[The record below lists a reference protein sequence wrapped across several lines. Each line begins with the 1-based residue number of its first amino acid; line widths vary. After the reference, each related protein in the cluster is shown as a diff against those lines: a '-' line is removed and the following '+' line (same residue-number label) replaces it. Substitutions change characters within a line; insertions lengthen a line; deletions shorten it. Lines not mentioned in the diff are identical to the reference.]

1 MWKNAT
7 LSWVIFLVLGAAMWA
22 IRYGHYVPQNYVEML
37 TKYGP
42 YAVAG
47 IHVILLLMA
56 FQDSVYQGIL
66 SLLIPLYTFY
76 WLFVI
81 SDSFVFRAIVAGLL
95 VGIGQDSAAFYNA
108 LVIEYS
114 GTVRTWIE
122 SGG

>member
-1 MWKNAT
+1 MWKNAK
-7 LSWVIFLVLGAAMWA
+7 LSWVIFLALGGAMWA
-22 IRYGHYVPQNYVEML
+22 VRYGHYVPQNYTDML
-37 TKYGP
+37 MKAGP
-42 YAVAG
+42 FIVAG
-47 IHVILLLMA
+47 IHIILLLMA

-66 SLLIPLYTFY
+66 GLLIPLYTFY

-81 SDSFVFRAIVAGLL
+81 SDSFFFRAIVAGLL

-114 GTVRTWIE
+114 ASVRTWIE

>member
-1 MWKNAT
+1 MWKNAK
-7 LSWVIFLVLGAAMWA
+7 LSWVIFLALGAAMWA
-22 IRYGHYVPQNYVEML
+22 LRYGHYVPQNYTEML
-37 TKYGP
+37 IKAGP
-42 YAVAG
+42 FIVAG

-81 SDSFVFRAIVAGLL
+81 SDSFFFRAIVAGLL
-95 VGIGQDSAAFYNA
+95 VGIGQDSAAFYNT

-114 GTVRTWIE
+114 ATVRTWIE